1 MNVLFVTYHYLNGV
15 GGGVYASRANINAF
29 AVLSDDITLLC
40 PVKENCYPQCVDKK
54 VNIIGVTDTRNIVS
68 KAVDYY
74 LKGIIHRYYDI
85 FEKTLINSNADTVVF
100 DTSCCSFK
108 LIDIAHKYN
117 KKVITIHH
125 NYQYEYAKDNMKGLL
140 SPIYLRWIKKI
151 ESEAVHK
158 SDLNLVL
165 TNDDKRQLADNYING
180 RQSKI
185 FVLGAFEYEYKN
197 YDVLP
202 KKIKNV
208 FVITGDLST
217 VQMCKSLY
225 HWLNEYYPILKKEKP
240 NAKLIIAGKN
250 PEQHLLDFC
259 SKEKIELIASPQT
272 MKPILERANYYICPV
287 SLGGGIKLRIMD
299 GLKNGLQILTH
310 EVSSRGYEDFYDL
323 CVYSYCDASS
333 FKEQLHDMVTSTIF
347 PDEIVKRYKQYFT
360 FEAGIK
366 RLNNI
371 LKNNL

>member
-1 MNVLFVTYHYLNGV
+1 MTVLFVTYHYLNGV

-29 AVLSDDITLLC
+29 AALSDSITLLC
-40 PVKENCYPQCVDKK
+40 PVKENCYPQYVDKK
-54 VNIIGVTDTRNIVS
+54 VNIVGVTDTRNIVR
-68 KAVDYY
+68 KAIDYY
-74 LKGIIHRYYDI
+74 LKGIIHRFYGV
-85 FEKTLINSNADTVVF
+85 FEKTLINSNADIVVF
-100 DTSCCSFK
+100 DTSYCSFK

-125 NYQYEYAKDNMKGLL
+125 NYQYEYARDNMKGLL
-140 SPIYLRWIKKI
+140 SLIYLRWIKEI
-151 ESEAVHK
+151 EREAVQK

-165 TNDDKRQLADNYING
+165 TNDDKRLLADNYING

-197 YDVLP
+197 FDVLS
-202 KKIKNV
+202 KKTENV

-217 VQMCKSLY
+217 VQMNKSLY
-225 HWLNEYYPILKKEKP
+225 PWLNDYYPILKQENP

-287 SLGGGIKLRIMD
+287 CLGGGIKLRIMD

-323 CVYSYCDASS
+323 CVYSYCDVKG
-333 FKEQLHDMVTSTIF
+333 FKEQLHNMITSTIF
-347 PDEIVKRYKQYFT
+347 PEEIVKRYKQHLT
-360 FEAGIK
+360 FDAGVRK
-366 RLNNI
+366 LNNI

>member
-29 AVLSDDITLLC
+29 AALSDDITLLC

-54 VNIIGVTDTRNIVS
+54 VNIVGIIDTRNIVR

-74 LKGIIHRYYDI
+74 LKGIVHRFYGI
-85 FEKTLINSNADTVVF
+85 FEKTLIKSNADIVVF

-125 NYQYEYAKDNMKGLL
+125 NYQYEYAKDNKKGLL

-151 ESEAVHK
+151 EREAVQK

-165 TNDDKRQLADNYING
+165 TNYDKRRLTENYIKG
-180 RQSKI
+180 WQPKI
-185 FVLGAFEYEYKN
+185 FVLGTFEYEYKDFN
-197 YDVLP
+197 VLP
-202 KKIKNV
+202 KKTENV

-217 VQMCKSLY
+217 VQMNKSLY
-225 HWLNEYYPILKKEKP
+225 LWLNEYYPILKQEIP

-272 MKPILERANYYICPV
+272 MKQILERANYYICPV

-347 PDEIVKRYKQYFT
+347 SEEIVKRYKEYLT
-360 FEAGIK
+360 FNAGVRK
-366 RLNNI
+366 LNDI